1 MQSTELEL
9 IIKLKKKIKQEI
21 IQMRLNLKEKEYIL
35 QEINSFL
42 KIKCNHKSEKDFVSS
57 GIDHLQSVE
66 YCIHCEEP
74 P

>member
-42 KIKCNHKSEKDFVSS
+42 KIKCNHKYEKDFVSS
-57 GIDHLQSVE
+57 GIDHLQLVE